1 MGIGVAFDFFDFFFF
16 FFLWRGGGSNFRLLG
31 LENSSNVQ
39 NVITYPE
46 GTKEVFKCCL
56 YARANPTSL
65 PFLTLIPA

>member
-1 MGIGVAFDFFDFFFF
+1 MGIGVAFHFFEIFFFF
-16 FFLWRGGGSNFRLLG
+16 FFLGGGGENFRLLG
-31 LENSSNVQ
+31 LENSS

-56 YARANPTSL
+56 YARANPTPL